1 MQQVSDFGTC
11 FFIIMPTYPSIQ
23 KLREYQKQN
32 GIKISLLG
40 SRDELLHVLFGSNQ
54 GEWKLFILD
63 EAGDFD
69 EKNQLRGISIEP
81 NPLEKVSIYISLIGI
96 LIFSSTPLIGYG
108 FLEGLPLA
116 ILIIVVG
123 FLLFLIL
130 RKIKRE
136 ETKLSFPQW
145 LINKGVIWELE
156 DWNEVNL

>member
-11 FFIIMPTYPSIQ
+11 FFLKMPTYPSIQ

-69 EKNQLRGISIEP
+69 EKNQLVCLYLTLKS
-81 NPLEKVSIYISLIGI
+81 LEDYV
-96 LIFSSTPLIGYG
+96 
-108 FLEGLPLA
+108 
-116 ILIIVVG
+116 
-123 FLLFLIL
+123 
-130 RKIKRE
+130 E
-136 ETKLSFPQW
+136 ETDFLAWSNFYGLDDFDPFWLDYYKSLDKIRYEIEFHFGKIDSFIDS
-145 LINKGVIWELE
+145 LDYELRAGAFQE
-156 DWNEVNL
+156 LTKK